1 MLKII
6 IDQTMGQKNKHP
18 HKHGLMAESE
28 SKGRVVSLI
37 EEAQEMLKRD
47 SQQSTT
53 DASMYLDMAVS
64 ALSNKPK
71 KED

>member
-6 IDQTMGQKNKHP
+6 IDQTMGQK
-18 HKHGLMAESE
+18 HKSSDNHGLMAEKE

-53 DASMYLDMAVS
+53 DASMYLDMAMS
-64 ALSNKPK
+64 ALSNKPT
-71 KED
+71 KEE